1 MSKKNR
7 RTPCRNATVI
17 VIIKNR
23 TQQVLHDEPQELG
36 FIPESTNPCA
46 SWKSMF
52 VFISMSLA
60 LSSRKILRPF
70 NSRVVSPLRAAL
82 AMSIAREG
90 LQPPGTTKI
99 RTPSPAV
106 PCFSTTSLNFVTAL
120 SVKLTI
126 TSFLLAEIFAIF
138 VSV

>member
-1 MSKKNR
+1 LS
-7 RTPCRNATVI
+7 TV
-17 VIIKNR
+17 
-23 TQQVLHDEPQELG
+23 QQVLHDEPQELG
-36 FIPESTNPCA
+36 AIPVSTNPCV

-52 VFISMSLA
+52 VLFSISLA
-60 LSSRKILRPF
+60 RSSRNIFRPF
-70 NSRVVSPLRAAL
+70 TSRVVSPFRAAL

-106 PCFSTTSLNFVTAL
+106 PCFSTTSLNLVTAL

-126 TSFLLAEIFAIF
+126 TYFLLAEIWAIL
-138 VSV
+138 VSVLDNYRLL